1 MNSVHFSLQDSV
13 CQKVESGLNNTV
25 SRRRSPSEEI
35 QQCWIQTDGVCVAWS
50 EADDLIHLPE
60 RRVLLR
66 QKTHGADGSE
76 PRRSDQSEDSGQRGV
91 QVAGV
96 SRVFTNDQSWSL

>member
-1 MNSVHFSLQDSV
+1 MNSAHFYLQDSV

-35 QQCWIQTDGVCVAWS
+35 QQCRIQTDGLCVAWS
-50 EADDLIHLPE
+50 EPDDLIRLPE

-66 QKTHGADGSE
+66 QKPRGAVGSE
-76 PRRSDQSEDSGQRGV
+76 PRRSDQREDSGQRRV

-96 SRVFTNDQSWSL
+96 S